1 MPSTTSSS
9 VPMPWESSTVMTPS
23 LPTLSIASAMSDPIC
38 WSWDEIA
45 ATWATSS
52 WPLMGTESLLISST
66 TAWTAFSMPI
76 LSCIGFAPA
85 VTLRKP
91 SLIIVWARMV
101 AVVVPSPATSLVFVA
116 TSRSS
121 CAPVFSQG
129 SLSSISRTIV
139 TPSLVTVGEPNF
151 FSRTTLRP
159 LGPSVMRTACA
170 TVSIPFLRPWRAS
183 TSKATAFAMSSEYS
197 LLLLLGF
204 AVGGDDRENVL
215 LADDQVLDLIDLEL
229 VPGVLRVEDLVPHLQ
244 LHRDLGSVVK
254 QPARTDRLDDP
265 LLGLLFGGVRQHDA
279 ALRPLFTLDRLHDDP
294 VAQRPEIHWDPP
306 VLEIGTRSR
315 RVLALSPSEC

>member
-23 LPTLSIASAMSDPIC
+23 LPTLSIASAIRSPILV
-38 WSWDEIA
+38 SWDEMA

-52 WPLMGTESLLISST
+52 WPFTGTESFLISAT
-66 TAWTAFSMPI
+66 TASTAFSMPI
-76 LSCIGFAPA
+76 LMPIGLAPA
-85 VTLRKP
+85 ATLRKP
-91 SLIIVWARMV
+91 SPIIVWARV
-101 AVVVPSPATSLVFVA
+101 GAGVVPAPATSFVLVA
-116 TSRSS
+116 TSRRSW
-121 CAPVFSQG
+121 APVFSQG
-129 SLSSISRTIV
+129 SLSSISRTMV

-159 LGPSVMRTACA
+159 FGPSVIRTAYA

-183 TSKATAFAMSSEYS
+183 TSKATAFAMCSEYS

-229 VPGVLRVEDLVPHLQ
+229 VPGVLRVEDLVPHLE
-244 LHRDLGSVVK
+244 LHRDLGSVVQ
-254 QPARTDRLDDP
+254 QPARADGLDDALLRL
-265 LLGLLFGGVRQHDA
+265 LLGGVGQHDA
-279 ALRPLFTLDRLHDDP
+279 ALRPLFPLDRLHDDP
-294 VAQRPEIHWDPP
+294 VAQRPEIHCDPP
-306 VLEIGTRSR
+306 KIE
-315 RVLALSPSEC
+315 LALGHAEC